1 MQHYYSENPEIKS
14 ERNKIIYKI
23 FDKNIEIITDN
34 GVFSK

>member
-14 ERNKIIYKI
+14 ERNKIIYNI
-23 FDKNIEIITDN
+23 FDKNIELITDN